1 MTFKIS
7 PVRLRRKSARTSI
20 IFCVLVNTERPS
32 WTQCPWWSFLFG
44 HPRKE
49 KRMAKEIVDAISM
62 KRALMRMTYEII
74 ERNKGTENL
83 VLVGIKTRG
92 LYLAQ
97 RIAKN
102 LKNLEDVDIPVGA
115 IDVSQ
120 YRDDLPEAEK
130 EKMIHSQQL
139 DFDITN
145 KNVILVDDVLFT
157 GRTIRAALDAIMD
170 QGRPAKI
177 NLAVLIDRGHRELPV
192 RPDFIGKNIPTALN
206 EEVKVS
212 MTEVDDKD
220 GIDIIND

>member
-1 MTFKIS
+1 MS
-7 PVRLRRKSARTSI
+7 HAL
-20 IFCVLVNTERPS
+20 LVVF
-32 WTQCPWWSFLFG
+32 FLLVIQKG
-44 HPRKE
+44 KY
-49 KRMAKEIVDAISM
+49 MAKEIIDALGM
-62 KRALMRMTYEII
+62 KRALMRMTYEIV

-92 LYLAQ
+92 WYLAE

-102 LKNLEDVDIPVGA
+102 LKNLEDVEVPVGA
-115 IDVSQ
+115 IDISQ

-139 DFDITN
+139 DFDITD

-157 GRTIRAALDAIMD
+157 GRTIRAALDALMD

-177 NLAVLIDRGHRELPV
+177 NLAVLVDRGHRELPV
-192 RPDFIGKNIPTALN
+192 RPDFIGKNIPTAMN
-206 EEVKVS
+206 EKVKVA

-220 GIDIIND
+220 SIEIVK

>member
-1 MTFKIS
+1 
-7 PVRLRRKSARTSI
+7 
-20 IFCVLVNTERPS
+20 
-32 WTQCPWWSFLFG
+32 
-44 HPRKE
+44 
-49 KRMAKEIVDAISM
+49 MAKEIVDAISM

-83 VLVGIKTRG
+83 VLIGIKTRG

-102 LKNLEDVDIPVGA
+102 LKNLEDVDVPVGA

-120 YRDDLPEAEK
+120 YRDDLPESEK
-130 EKMIHSQQL
+130 EKMIHCQQL
-139 DFDITN
+139 DFDITD
-145 KNVILVDDVLFT
+145 KNVVLVDDVLFT

-177 NLAVLIDRGHRELPV
+177 NLAVLTDRGHRELPI
-192 RPDFIGKNIPTALN
+192 RPDFIGKNIPTAMN

-212 MTEVDDKD
+212 LTEVDDKD
-220 GIDIIND
+220 GIDIMNK

>member
-1 MTFKIS
+1 
-7 PVRLRRKSARTSI
+7 
-20 IFCVLVNTERPS
+20 
-32 WTQCPWWSFLFG
+32 
-44 HPRKE
+44 
-49 KRMAKEIVDAISM
+49 MAKEIVDAISM

-83 VLVGIKTRG
+83 VLIGIKTRG
-92 LYLAQ
+92 FYLAQ

-102 LKNLEDVDIPVGA
+102 LKNLEDVDVPVGA

-120 YRDDLPEAEK
+120 YRDDLPESEK
-130 EKMIHSQQL
+130 EKMIYGQQL
-139 DFDITN
+139 DFDITD

-177 NLAVLIDRGHRELPV
+177 NLAVLIDRGHRELPI
-192 RPDFIGKNIPTALN
+192 RPDFIGKNIPTAMD

-220 GIDIIND
+220 GIDIMNK

>member
-1 MTFKIS
+1 MS
-7 PVRLRRKSARTSI
+7 PAL
-20 IFCVLVNTERPS
+20 LVVF
-32 WTQCPWWSFLFG
+32 FLLVIQKG
-44 HPRKE
+44 KY
-49 KRMAKEIVDAISM
+49 MAKEIIDALGM
-62 KRALMRMTYEII
+62 KRALMRMTYEIV

-92 LYLAQ
+92 WYLAE

-102 LKNLEDVDIPVGA
+102 LKNLEDVEVPVGA
-115 IDVSQ
+115 IDISQ

-139 DFDITN
+139 DFDITD

-157 GRTIRAALDAIMD
+157 GRTIRAALDALMD

-177 NLAVLIDRGHRELPV
+177 NLAVLVDRGHRELPV
-192 RPDFIGKNIPTALN
+192 RPDFIGKNIPTAMN
-206 EEVKVS
+206 EKVKVA

-220 GIDIIND
+220 SIEIVK

>member
-1 MTFKIS
+1 
-7 PVRLRRKSARTSI
+7 
-20 IFCVLVNTERPS
+20 
-32 WTQCPWWSFLFG
+32 
-44 HPRKE
+44 
-49 KRMAKEIVDAISM
+49 MAKEIVDAISM

-83 VLVGIKTRG
+83 VLIGIKTRG

-102 LKNLEDVDIPVGA
+102 LKNLEDVDVPVGA

-120 YRDDLPEAEK
+120 YRDDLPESEK
-130 EKMIHSQQL
+130 EKMIHDQQL
-139 DFDITN
+139 DFDVTD
-145 KNVILVDDVLFT
+145 KNVVVVDDVLFT

-177 NLAVLIDRGHRELPV
+177 NLAVLIDRGHRELPI
-192 RPDFIGKNIPTALN
+192 RPDFIGKNIPTAMD

-220 GIDIIND
+220 GIDIMNK